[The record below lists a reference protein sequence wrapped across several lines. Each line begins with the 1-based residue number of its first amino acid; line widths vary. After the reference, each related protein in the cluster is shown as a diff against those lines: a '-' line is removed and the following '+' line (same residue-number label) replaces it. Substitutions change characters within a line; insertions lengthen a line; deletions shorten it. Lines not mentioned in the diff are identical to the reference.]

1 MLAGSV
7 TLGSFLDAGERN
19 GRNALGGSL
28 LGGSLETPYREV
40 KPNRVQG

>member
-7 TLGSFLDAGERN
+7 TLGSFLDAGERD
-19 GRNALGGSL
+19 GRNA